1 MNNTENNT
9 QTESVQPNDSDL
21 KLHAELI
28 DEIISQLESFFASH
42 LNDLFQ
48 KLDNYL
54 FSAADEATNT
64 DQQNNLF
71 ESMNAMRDNRKPIA
85 QSFIDE
91 LSFYLQPMSSLDS
104 LPERK
109 PVKKTQVLG
118 LVEENEMDE
127 MVVLTSISRKAEM
140 DNAEAINH
148 LILRIKE
155 LGQENDDIFHGEALE
170 PKRFCDAIHAA
181 VTKTN
186 LIDEQKMLLYRFF
199 NEVLMVD
206 LKQFYDTLNN
216 LFVAQGI
223 LPEIIYTGYSV
234 AQSNNANLQE
244 SSETAVDNNV
254 SNVPAPAMH
263 RPQARRA
270 FGSGMSGYNQGVAA
284 QAQSQAQAQANIGPA
299 GQEFSAGVPV
309 GQVRK
314 RLENY
319 VGGNQANIDPAG
331 TANFY
336 SQQQVMTAL
345 TNLQVQIND
354 LTKTPLV
361 FDAGQIKK
369 AILSSIGETDGGAIT
384 KSVHHFSEKTID
396 FIKLIFDAIIE
407 EESITAE
414 IKTLLLSLQI
424 PVIKAAMQDA
434 DFFVDDQ
441 HPARQLLDKIA
452 EAGVGVSDL
461 EDPVY
466 IDIEK
471 IVRRLLNDY
480 DEDVVAFTTALN
492 ELSQFTEEIYRK
504 AQEAEVESQKNVK
517 RAHAKSVVLRE
528 IRKITIGKALPEGI
542 RTLVLK
548 VWPSM
553 LFNHFLRQGKSNDEW
568 VELLMILQ
576 KIIESV
582 QPRFLTDDLGLSHE
596 DIIQTTRSRLAKF
609 KRNKDVVDQVISDLE
624 VTYEEIKVEIA
635 RQEELKNSEIDD
647 PGRTG
652 QAGSTELEPE
662 CNEEE
667 ALELDRLE
675 AEEAAELAELEED
688 PELIAKEKIAKLP
701 ADITPNSWFIVY
713 NGEDKP
719 VRRLKLAAILVH
731 DASMVFVD
739 YMGKVIIEKD
749 AEVFADEFEKGLSAL
764 IMQHS
769 VFDHAL
775 NSALETIKPDE

>member
-1 MNNTENNT
+1 MSNTENNT
-9 QTESVQPNDSDL
+9 QTEAGKLKDNHSDNNQSNVVEL
-21 KLHAELI
+21 KPHAELI
-28 DEIISQLESFFASH
+28 DEIISQLEAFFATH
-42 LNDLFQ
+42 LNDLFLQ
-48 KLDNYL
+48 IDNHL
-54 FSAADEATNT
+54 FSAADEATST

-71 ESMNAMRDNRKPIA
+71 ESMNAMRDNKKVIA
-85 QSFIDE
+85 QFFIDE
-91 LSFYLQPMSSLDS
+91 LSFYLQPISSLDS

-109 PVKKTQVLG
+109 PAKKSTVLG

-127 MVVLTSISRKAEM
+127 MVVLASISRKAEM

-155 LGQENDDIFHGEALE
+155 LSLSNDDIFHGEALE

-181 VTKTN
+181 VAKTN

-199 NEVLMVD
+199 NEVLMID

-216 LFVAQGI
+216 LFVARGI
-223 LPEIIYTGYSV
+223 LPEIIYSGYSV
-234 AQSNNANLQE
+234 AQDNGVNAQENSDLSTDNNENNAVAQ
-244 SSETAVDNNV
+244 AVN
-254 SNVPAPAMH
+254 
-263 RPQARRA
+263 RPQTRRA
-270 FGSGMSGYNQGVAA
+270 FGSGMSGFAQE
-284 QAQSQAQAQANIGPA
+284 QAQTQANIGPA

-309 GQVRK
+309 GQVRQ

-331 TANFY
+331 TASFY

-369 AILSSIGETDGGAIT
+369 AILSSIGESDGGAIT

-452 EAGVGVSDL
+452 EAGVGVADL

-471 IVRRLLNDY
+471 IVRQLLNNY
-480 DEDVVAFTTALN
+480 DEDVIAFTTALDK
-492 ELSQFTEEIYRK
+492 LSQFTEEIYCK
-504 AQEAEVESQKNVK
+504 AREAEFESQKNAN

-582 QPRFLTDDLGLSHE
+582 QPCFLTDDLGLSYD
-596 DIIQTTRSRLAKF
+596 DIIETTRGRLAKF
-609 KRNKDVVDQVISDLE
+609 KKNKDVVDQVINDLE
-624 VTYEEIKVEIA
+624 VTYEEIKIEIE
-635 RQEELKNSEIDD
+635 RQEKLKGSELDSECVDQLVTTEHGEDD
-647 PGRTG
+647 EGI
-652 QAGSTELEPE
+652 
-662 CNEEE
+662 
-667 ALELDRLE
+667 ALEQLKVE
-675 AEEAAELAELEED
+675 AEELEED
-688 PELIAKEKIAKLP
+688 PELIAKEKLAKLP
-701 ADITPNSWFIVY
+701 DNISPGSWFIVY

-739 YMGKVIIEKD
+739 YLGKVVIEKD
-749 AEVFADEFEKGLSAL
+749 AKIFADEFEEGLSAL

-775 NSALETIKPDE
+775 NSALETIKPVE